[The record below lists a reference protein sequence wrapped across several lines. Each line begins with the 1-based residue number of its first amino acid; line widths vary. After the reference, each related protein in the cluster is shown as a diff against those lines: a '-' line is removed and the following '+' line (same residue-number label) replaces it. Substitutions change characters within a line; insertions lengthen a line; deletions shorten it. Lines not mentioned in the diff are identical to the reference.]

1 VILLEAN
8 WVYLQF
14 TDLLGVLRQVII
26 AGEHLNPEV
35 FNDGITKLD
44 GSSVYGFRSIE
55 NSDLVLKPLRETET
69 IIPWAEEP
77 SVRYI
82 SQVYEPGG
90 RRLSMDPR
98 LVSETLEKYMGEQG
112 LKAYAGSEI
121 EFFLVNEFYLDMS
134 PDAMGFEIVSDESIE
149 NASTGIQEKEGYY
162 LPCPQDTMVQVRNE
176 ILSTLKAMGVAS
188 SVHHHEVAGF
198 GQSEI
203 NVKHYEPSK
212 AADAIITA
220 KYVIRNVAALNG
232 LTAVLMPKVLYN
244 DNGSGMHIHMS
255 LWNGEKN
262 LFYDPSNPG
271 GISETARYF
280 IGGVIEHLEAV
291 AAFTNPTVNSY
302 RRLVPGYEAP
312 VYGVWGVSNRSA
324 MIRIPRPPKP
334 SESLV
339 RLEFRQP
346 DNTANPY
353 LAIPALVM
361 AGLDGIRRKIDPG
374 DQFKGNVY
382 RLTEA
387 ERKKMG
393 IKTMPP
399 SLAHAIEALES
410 DNGFLKPVF
419 PDELIE
425 TYIELKWAEFKELQK
440 YPSPAEFAKYFN
452 L

>member
-1 VILLEAN
+1 MEAN
-8 WVYLQF
+8 WIHLQF
-14 TDLLGVLRQVII
+14 TDLLGVFRQVIVTK
-26 AGEHLNPEV
+26 EHLKPEV
-35 FNDGITKLD
+35 FEDGISKLD
-44 GSSVYGFRSIE
+44 GSSVYGFKPIE
-55 NSDLVLKPLRETET
+55 NSDLVLKPLKETEA

-77 SVRYI
+77 SIRYI
-82 SQVYEPGG
+82 TQVYEPGG
-90 RRLSMDPR
+90 KRLPTDPR
-98 LVSETLEKYMGEQG
+98 FISERLEEYLESQG
-112 LKAYAGSEI
+112 LKAFAGSEI
-121 EFFLVNEFYLDMS
+121 EFFIVNEFYLDMT

-149 NASTGIQEKEGYY
+149 NASTGIPEKAGYY
-162 LPCPQDTMVQVRNE
+162 LTGPQDTVRQVRNE
-176 ILSTLKAMGVAS
+176 ILATLKEMGITS
-188 SVHHHEVAGF
+188 TVHHHEVASF

-203 NVKHYEPSK
+203 NIRHYEPAK
-212 AADAIITA
+212 AADAIVTA
-220 KYVIRNVAALNG
+220 KYVIRNVSAING
-232 LTAVLMPKVLYN
+232 LTAVLMPKVFYN

-255 LWNGEKN
+255 LWSGDKN

-291 AAFTNPTVNSY
+291 ATFTNPTVNSY

-324 MIRIPRPPKP
+324 MIRVPRPPKP
-334 SESLV
+334 DEKFL

-346 DNTANPY
+346 DPTANPY
-353 LAIPALVM
+353 LAIAALIM
-361 AGLDGIRRKIDPG
+361 AGLDGVKKKIDPG

-382 RLTEA
+382 HLTEA
-387 ERKKMG
+387 ERRGMG

-399 SLAHAIEALES
+399 SLAHAIDSLES
-410 DNGFLKPVF
+410 DNDFLKPVF

-425 TYIELKWAEFKELQK
+425 TYIDLKWAEFKELQK